1 MLQRC
6 KVLLRSLEVDVVSYM
21 QITVRTTHLTS
32 DILQYQYS
40 EVRMC
45 SNVNTLKMSVF
56 TLKGPLSVNTLD
68 LSVFTLDGHP
78 EKRPLTMCISRQIL
92 NPHVI

>member
-21 QITVRTTHLTS
+21 QITERTTHSTS
-32 DILQYQYS
+32 DILQYQFS

-45 SNVNTLKMSVF
+45 SNVNTLKM
-56 TLKGPLSVNTLD
+56 
-68 LSVFTLDGHP
+68 SVFTLDGHP